1 MGRRLYV
8 GNLAYTTTEGEL
20 SALFAEAGPVASVSL
35 MTDRASG
42 RSKGFAFVEMATDD
56 AAQKAI
62 LAMNGREIGGRALTV
77 NEAQPREPRSGGFGG
92 GGGSFGR
99 GGPGGGRDGDRKKT
113 ARRSRGGHGRRGEG
127 RGRSY

>member
-1 MGRRLYV
+1 V

-20 SALFAEAGPVASVSL
+20 AALFAEAGPVDSVAL
-35 MTDRASG
+35 ITDRASG
-42 RSKGFAFVEMATDD
+42 RSKGFAFVEMATEE

-62 LAMNGREIGGRALTV
+62 LAMNGKEVGGRALTV
-77 NEAQPREPRSGGFGG
+77 NEAQPREPRGGGFG

-99 GGPGGGRDGDRKKT
+99 GGFSGGHGGGKKKT
-113 ARRSRGGHGRRGEG
+113 QRRSRGGHARRGEG